1 MASHP
6 TGPIRSSRTSNDPS
20 FCKKDS
26 ADYDVARCQRFRAR
40 RRDRADRHDQRED
53 SEVQTL
59 IFEMGFFTRE
69 QAIAWAK
76 DHGFKSE
83 KVDETEDSF
92 RLRQQQ
98 PGRFQANSF
107 RTIDF
112 MGVRGIKAV
121 IGRRK

>member
-6 TGPIRSSRTSNDPS
+6 TGSIRRSSGSNDPS

-26 ADYDVARCQRFRAR
+26 ADYDVARCQRFRAQKR
-40 RRDRADRHDQRED
+40 NRSDRFDQRED
-53 SEVQTL
+53 TEVQTL

-107 RTIDF
+107 RTIEF
-112 MGVRGIKAV
+112 MGVRGIQAV

>member
-1 MASHP
+1 MAKD
-6 TGPIRSSRTSNDPS
+6 DPS

-26 ADYDVARCQRFRAR
+26 ADYDVARCQRFRAER
-40 RRDRADRHDQRED
+40 RNRADRFDQRED

-59 IFEMGFFTRE
+59 IFEMGIFTRE
-69 QAIAWAK
+69 QAVAWAK
-76 DHGFKSE
+76 ENGFKSE
-83 KVDETEDSF
+83 KVDENEDLFF

-98 PGRFQANSF
+98 PGKFQANSF